1 MNSLNPE
8 MAIMSAAAGAVEFAI
23 NWLVQSTLLIIAG
36 LLLARYLQ
44 RKGAAV
50 QSLIYR
56 TTLVA
61 VLLCPIAT
69 WGLGRIGVSGWSI
82 TLASAYQMT
91 RIDPTQ
97 SNVTAYASST
107 SESLPTVKAESD
119 VEINSMASAV
129 DGGNSIIEPP
139 PSANLTSESTAR
151 QAIHESSSAI
161 ETSTT
166 AASEWILFEVYW
178 LGLAS
183 PFVLLAWVLVS
194 GCLLARLASSWL
206 KMSKLV
212 REAECADASTTQLCH
227 RLANELSVSTPDVMI
242 SPFISS
248 PCLAGIGLAKH
259 ACILLPDDDLN
270 LPMRD
275 VLVHELAH
283 LRRLDCHW
291 NLARQVTTAIYW
303 FQPLMWMLSRRIEI
317 AAEEVCDDIVVSNG
331 ANRHDYA
338 HRLVDIAEL
347 SADVSAAA
355 VAAAGVGIVSLRSIL
370 ARRVERILDTS
381 RSLSTRVGH
390 LLMIAVITVGMAGTL
405 TVGLVG
411 VPKQKAIAGETA
423 QSGNAETQAV
433 SQSKE
438 DEAQQGKMLVVV
450 TLPDGS
456 VSASTHVAVVGYD
469 LEKGEMKLFI
479 ESMTD
484 AQGHCQI
491 DDNILPTDSNPQ
503 NVRFLIARRDGYGIG
518 WKLLGGPSILPL
530 DGLSTI
536 DVKLHEE
543 GIVEG
548 KLIDV
553 EGQPA
558 ANESLQIEAV
568 INPAAALER
577 MFESGVGFRSK
588 PDVKRPAAWVPSV
601 TTDASGRFKLTGLPK
616 DHGIY
621 MSLVNSKRFAPQD
634 IAINTGEPEQR
645 GPRDGTYRALV
656 KNTKPGEEAVIA
668 LGSAKVF
675 TGTIT
680 YEDSGEP
687 VPGAKISIWASQ
699 QEFGSM
705 MSVEGVT
712 DAEGKYRVLPN
723 PGIRFGVSAYP
734 PSGVPYMAR
743 QTERITWEN
752 SELTREVNIKV
763 PRVSLVRGRVLE
775 EGSDKPVEGATI
787 TFEAGVQSGMPANV
801 VTGWQAQQTTDA
813 NGNFTFAVPHGRG
826 TLLVKKKDAN
836 YILQHKLSREIQSG
850 KPGGSRVYA
859 HALHEVN
866 TSKENDSI
874 EVEIRIKPG
883 HEVSGKI
890 VDEQGKPI
898 NNAVLATNLDV
909 WDYTGE
915 WRGVSGPTL
924 GGTFRL
930 KGLTA
935 DQEHPVY
942 FLDPRNK
949 LGAMVNLRASK
960 EPMSVVLK
968 PCGSAK
974 AKFILDRV
982 DRQFSP
988 VLYFVLTP
996 GEMKYDFDAMKAGK
1010 TLADSDFVANLD
1022 RINYGNPQEVQE
1034 GIDRYHTFPAL
1045 IPGATYRLLIGGRID
1060 GPYKDFTVQSGE
1072 TLDLGEF
1079 TPKFD
1084 E

>member
-1 MNSLNPE
+1 MNPLTPE
-8 MAIMSAAAGAVEFAI
+8 LTIMAAAAGAVEFAI
-23 NWLVQSTLLIIAG
+23 NWLIQSTLLIIAG

-44 RKGAAV
+44 RKGAAA

-56 TTLVA
+56 TTLAA

-82 TLASAYQMT
+82 TLAPAYQMT
-91 RIDPTQ
+91 RIDPPQ
-97 SNVTAYASST
+97 SSVIANAAST
-107 SESLPTVKAESD
+107 NEKMLTVNAEPG

-139 PSANLTSESTAR
+139 PSGNLTFGSTASL
-151 QAIHESSSAI
+151 EPSSTI
-161 ETSTT
+161 ETSAT
-166 AASEWILFEVYW
+166 AASAWKYFKAYW
-178 LGLAS
+178 LGLVS
-183 PFVLLAWVLVS
+183 PFVLLAWLVVS

-206 KMSKLV
+206 KMSRLL
-212 REAECADASTTQLCH
+212 RGAESADASTTQLCH
-227 RLANELSVSTPDVMI
+227 RLAKELSVSAPDVMI

-248 PCLAGIGLAKH
+248 PCLAGIGLAKR
-259 ACILLPDDDLN
+259 ACILLPNDDLN

-291 NLARQVTTAIYW
+291 NLARQIVTAIFW

-317 AAEEVCDDIVVSNG
+317 AAEEVCDDIVVSTG
-331 ANRHDYA
+331 ADRHDYA

-381 RSLSTRVGH
+381 RSLSTRVGN

-411 VPKQKAIAGETA
+411 IPKQKAIAGETA
-423 QSGNAETQAV
+423 QSGNAEAQALT
-433 SQSKE
+433 QSKE
-438 DEAQQGKMLVVV
+438 DESQQGQMLVAV
-450 TLPDGS
+450 TLPDL
-456 VSASTHVAVVGYD
+456 SAAANTHVAVVGYD
-469 LEKGEMKLFI
+469 RGKGEMTI
-479 ESMTD
+479 YVESMTD
-484 AQGHCQI
+484 ARGHCQI

-518 WKLLGGPSILPL
+518 WKPLGVPSTPLL
-530 DGLSTI
+530 DGQSTI

-543 GIVEG
+543 GIIEG

-553 EGQPA
+553 EGQPVA
-558 ANESLQIEAV
+558 GESLQIGGV
-568 INPAAALER
+568 INPAALER
-577 MFESGVGFRSK
+577 MFESAVGFRSK
-588 PDVKRPAAWVPSV
+588 PEMKRPAAWVDSV
-601 TTDASGRFKLTGLPK
+601 TTDASGRFKLKGIPK

-634 IAINTGEPEQR
+634 IMINTGEPEQR

-656 KNTKPGEEAVIA
+656 KNTKPGEEAVIT
-668 LGSAKVF
+668 LDSAKVF

-699 QEFGSM
+699 QEYGSM
-705 MSVEGVT
+705 ISVEGVT

-723 PGIRFGVSAYP
+723 PGIRFGVTAYP

-743 QTERITWEN
+743 QIDRIAWEN

-787 TFEAGVQSGMPANV
+787 TFEAGGSQSGMPANV
-801 VTGWQAQQTTDA
+801 ITGWQAQQTTDV
-813 NGNFTFAVPHGRG
+813 NGNFTFAVPYGRG

-850 KPGGSRVYA
+850 KQGGSRVYA

-866 TSKENDSI
+866 TSKDNDSI

-890 VDEQGKPI
+890 VDEQGKLI
-898 NNAVLATNLDV
+898 NSAVLASNLNV
-909 WDYTGE
+909 WDYSGE
-915 WRGVSGPTL
+915 WRGDSEPTL

-935 DQEHPVY
+935 DQEQPVY

-960 EPMSVVLK
+960 EPASVVLK

-974 AKFILDRV
+974 AKFILDKD

-988 VLYFVLTP
+988 NLFFVLTP
-996 GEMKYDFDAMKAGK
+996 GEMKYDLDAIKAGK
-1010 TLADSDFVANLD
+1010 TIADSDFVANVD
-1022 RINYGNPQEVQE
+1022 RINYGIPKEVQE
-1034 GIDRYHTFPAL
+1034 GIERHYTFPAL

>member
-1 MNSLNPE
+1 MNSLNLE

-36 LLLARYLQ
+36 LLLARFFQ
-44 RKGAAV
+44 RHGAAP

-56 TTLVA
+56 TTLAA

-82 TLASAYQMT
+82 TVAPAYQMT
-91 RIDPTQ
+91 RIDPAPRD
-97 SNVTAYASST
+97 VTAYSSST
-107 SESLPTVKAESD
+107 SENVPTVNAPLG

-129 DGGNSIIEPP
+129 DGGNSRIEPP
-139 PSANLTSESTAR
+139 PSANLTTESTTQ
-151 QAIHESSSAI
+151 QAILESSSAI

-166 AASEWILFEVYW
+166 AVSEWIRFEVFW
-178 LGLAS
+178 LGLVS
-183 PFVLLAWVLVS
+183 PIVLLAWLLVS
-194 GCLLARLASSWL
+194 GCLLSRLASSWL
-206 KMSKLV
+206 KMSRLL
-212 REAECADASTTQLCH
+212 RGADCADASTTQLCH
-227 RLANELSVSTPDVMI
+227 RLAKELAVSTPDVMI

-248 PCLAGIGLAKH
+248 PCLVGIGLAKR
-259 ACILLPDDDLN
+259 ACILLPNDDLN

-291 NLARQVTTAIYW
+291 NLARQIMTAIYW
-303 FQPLMWMLSRRIEI
+303 FQPLMWVLSRRIEI

-331 ANRHDYA
+331 GNRHDYA

-347 SADVSAAA
+347 STDVSAAA
-355 VAAAGVGIVSLRSIL
+355 VAAAGVGIVSLRSML

-390 LLMIAVITVGMAGTL
+390 LLMIAVVTVGLVGTL
-405 TVGLVG
+405 IVGLVG
-411 VPKQKAIAGETA
+411 VPKQKAVAGETA
-423 QSGNAETQAV
+423 QSGNAGTQATKDETRPDKV
-433 SQSKE
+433 SI
-438 DEAQQGKMLVVV
+438 AV

-456 VSASTHVAVVGYD
+456 AAVRTHVAVVGYD
-469 LEKGEMKLFI
+469 YEKGETKIFVEL
-479 ESMTD
+479 MTD
-484 AQGHCQI
+484 AQGYCQI
-491 DDNILPTDSNPQ
+491 GDNILSTDSSPQ
-503 NVRFLIARRDGYGIG
+503 NIRFLIARRDGYGIG
-518 WKLLGGPSILPL
+518 WNPL
-530 DGLSTI
+530 SGTISPNSDGRSTI
-536 DVKLHEE
+536 EIQLHEE
-543 GIVEG
+543 GVLEG

-558 ANESLQIEAV
+558 AGESLQIEAV
-568 INPAAALER
+568 IDPAALGR
-577 MFESGVGFRSK
+577 QFESTVGFRSK
-588 PDVKRPAAWVPSV
+588 PDMKRPAAWLPSV
-601 TTDASGRFKLTGLPK
+601 TTDASGRFKLTGIPK

-634 IAINTGEPEQR
+634 IMVNTGEPEQR

-656 KNTKPGEEAVIA
+656 KNIKPGEEAVLA
-668 LGSAKVF
+668 LDSAKVF

-687 VPGAKISIWASQ
+687 VPGAKVSIWASQ
-699 QEFGSM
+699 EEFGSM
-705 MSVEGVT
+705 SSVEGFT
-712 DAEGKYRVLPN
+712 DTDGKYRILPN

-743 QTERITWEN
+743 ETERITWES

-763 PRVSLVRGRVLE
+763 PRVSLVRGRVIE
-775 EGSDKPVEGATI
+775 EGTDKPVEGATI
-787 TFEAGVQSGMPANV
+787 TFEAGGQSGMAANV
-801 VTGWQAQQTTDA
+801 VTGWQAQQTTDG
-813 NGNFTFAVPHGRG
+813 NGNFTFAVPYGRG

-836 YILQHKLSREIQSG
+836 YILQHKLSREIASG

-866 TSKENDSI
+866 PSKDKDSI

-890 VDEQGKPI
+890 IDEHGSPI
-898 NNAVLATNLDV
+898 DYALLATNLDV

-935 DQEHPVY
+935 DQEHPVH
-942 FLDPRNK
+942 FLDPRRK
-949 LGAMVNLRASK
+949 LGAIVNLRASK

-974 AKFILDRV
+974 AKFVVDRE

-988 VLYFVLTP
+988 MLFFVLTP
-996 GEMKYDFDAMKAGK
+996 GEMKYDFDAMRAGK
-1010 TLADSDFVANLD
+1010 MLADSDFVANVD
-1022 RINYGNPQEVQE
+1022 RINYGNPQEAQE
-1034 GIDRYHTFPAL
+1034 GIERYYTFPAL
-1045 IPGATYRLLIGGRID
+1045 IPGATYRLLTNGGIN
-1060 GPYKDFTVQSGE
+1060 GPYKDFTVKSGE

-1084 E
+1084 Q